1 MSNMLLMDWFFVVT
15 FCPPPPYLIKVSG
28 RGLYKRMKACKS
40 FMAAP
45 KSNTAVCQM

>member
-15 FCPPPPYLIKVSG
+15 FCPLPYLIKASG

-40 FMAAP
+40 IMAAP